1 MKINSEE
8 LDSTNNSNHNSS
20 NNNDSSNSDVKN
32 KELQNT
38 LLDNEQSLND
48 SFIDAQE
55 DDPIGEPEKAKSD
68 KEMPLEDTSTT
79 ADTTTSTTADTTT
92 STTADTYTPNEDN
105 NEDNNNDN
113 RNESGSY
120 ATSTDSDDSSDSL
133 EDPNNLEKMILSTG
147 IRVGTPIKTKF
158 MSSFITRA
166 NPEGLYILDISKTL
180 ARIDVAAKFIG
191 RTNIANVAVTSAREY
206 GKTPIEKFCE
216 LTGAR
221 GIFGRFMPGTFTNP
235 SLPKYLEPEI
245 VIVTDP
251 QADEQ
256 AVLEATRAG
265 VPVIALSNSDNITS
279 KVDLVIPS
287 NNRGRKALAT
297 VYWLLTKEVLKKQGK
312 IKSDSEMPM
321 TIDEFEAKLVEELI

>member
-1 MKINSEE
+1 MIEKNS
-8 LDSTNNSNHNSS
+8 DSSSS
-20 NNNDSSNSDVKN
+20 NNYEQENYDNSSMNENENTIVGETENENDSQITPSTSKDFPSQSIESSSYSPNS
-32 KELQNT
+32 
-38 LLDNEQSLND
+38 
-48 SFIDAQE
+48 
-55 DDPIGEPEKAKSD
+55 EPE
-68 KEMPLEDTSTT
+68 
-79 ADTTTSTTADTTT
+79 
-92 STTADTYTPNEDN
+92 N
-105 NEDNNNDN
+105 
-113 RNESGSY
+113 
-120 ATSTDSDDSSDSL
+120 SDSL

-191 RTNIANVAVTSAREY
+191 RTNIANVAVTSSREY

-256 AVLEATRAG
+256 AVIEATRAG

-279 KVDLVIPS
+279 KVDVIIPT

-312 IKSDSEMPM
+312 IKSDSDMPLA
-321 TIDEFEAKLVEELI
+321 IDDFEAKLVEEVI

>member
-1 MKINSEE
+1 MEQYIMNMKTDE
-8 LDSTNNSNHNSS
+8 LN
-20 NNNDSSNSDVKN
+20 
-32 KELQNT
+32 
-38 LLDNEQSLND
+38 SLND
-48 SFIDAQE
+48 SDNEQM
-55 DDPIGEPEKAKSD
+55 D
-68 KEMPLEDTSTT
+68 KTVNDNASKTEEENSN
-79 ADTTTSTTADTTT
+79 DTTSVSEEAPENYENSDQTTQTSIGD
-92 STTADTYTPNEDN
+92 E
-105 NEDNNNDN
+105 
-113 RNESGSY
+113 
-120 ATSTDSDDSSDSL
+120 DSSSSSDTVEQSESL

-158 MSSFITRA
+158 MTSFITRA

-312 IKSDSEMPM
+312 IKSDSEMSL
-321 TIDEFEAKLVEELI
+321 TIDDFEAKLVEELI

>member
-1 MKINSEE
+1 MNMNTDE
-8 LDSTNNSNHNSS
+8 LDSPNNS
-20 NNNDSSNSDVKN
+20 
-32 KELQNT
+32 
-38 LLDNEQSLND
+38 DNEQLDKTVND
-48 SFIDAQE
+48 ATPKTEEE
-55 DDPIGEPEKAKSD
+55 DSNNTTGIVDESPEDYGNSEQTEQTSIGD
-68 KEMPLEDTSTT
+68 EDSN
-79 ADTTTSTTADTTT
+79 S
-92 STTADTYTPNEDN
+92 
-105 NEDNNNDN
+105 
-113 RNESGSY
+113 
-120 ATSTDSDDSSDSL
+120 SSDMVEQSESL

-158 MSSFITRA
+158 MTSFITRA

-312 IKSDSEMPM
+312 IKSDSEMPL
-321 TIDEFEAKLVEELI
+321 TIDDFEAKLVEELI

>member
-1 MKINSEE
+1 MNMNTDE
-8 LDSTNNSNHNSS
+8 LDTLDDSNNENLDKPVNDVTSKTEEENSKNITSNAEETPEIYGNSNQIEQTSIGDEEASNSS
-20 NNNDSSNSDVKN
+20 DMV
-32 KELQNT
+32 
-38 LLDNEQSLND
+38 EQS
-48 SFIDAQE
+48 E
-55 DDPIGEPEKAKSD
+55 
-68 KEMPLEDTSTT
+68 
-79 ADTTTSTTADTTT
+79 
-92 STTADTYTPNEDN
+92 
-105 NEDNNNDN
+105 
-113 RNESGSY
+113 
-120 ATSTDSDDSSDSL
+120 SL

-158 MSSFITRA
+158 MTSFITRA

-312 IKSDSEMPM
+312 IKSDSEMPL
-321 TIDEFEAKLVEELI
+321 TIDDFEAKLVEELI

>member
-1 MKINSEE
+1 MNTEE
-8 LDSTNNSNHNSS
+8 LDSLDNSTNEHLDKTVNDDASKTEDDDSTNTTNNSEETSEETS
-20 NNNDSSNSDVKN
+20 NQIEQPTIGDEESSNSTSETV
-32 KELQNT
+32 
-38 LLDNEQSLND
+38 
-48 SFIDAQE
+48 
-55 DDPIGEPEKAKSD
+55 EPSE
-68 KEMPLEDTSTT
+68 
-79 ADTTTSTTADTTT
+79 
-92 STTADTYTPNEDN
+92 
-105 NEDNNNDN
+105 
-113 RNESGSY
+113 
-120 ATSTDSDDSSDSL
+120 SL

-158 MSSFITRA
+158 MTSFITRA

-312 IKSDSEMPM
+312 IKSDSEMPL
-321 TIDEFEAKLVEELI
+321 TIDDFEAKLVEELI

>member
-1 MKINSEE
+1 MIEKNSESSSSDNYE
-8 LDSTNNSNHNSS
+8 QEKYDNSS
-20 NNNDSSNSDVKN
+20 VNVDENTIADETENENDSQSASSTSKDFASESIESSSYSANSETEN
-32 KELQNT
+32 
-38 LLDNEQSLND
+38 
-48 SFIDAQE
+48 
-55 DDPIGEPEKAKSD
+55 
-68 KEMPLEDTSTT
+68 
-79 ADTTTSTTADTTT
+79 
-92 STTADTYTPNEDN
+92 
-105 NEDNNNDN
+105 
-113 RNESGSY
+113 
-120 ATSTDSDDSSDSL
+120 SDSL

-191 RTNIANVAVTSAREY
+191 RTNIANVAVTSSREY

-256 AVLEATRAG
+256 AVIEATRAG

-279 KVDLVIPS
+279 KVDVIIPT

-312 IKSDSEMPM
+312 IKSDSDMPLA
-321 TIDEFEAKLVEELI
+321 IDDFEAKLVEEVI

>member
-1 MKINSEE
+1 MEQYIMNMNTEEMDSLNNSNNENIDKTVNDDASTTEGEDSKNTTSNSEE
-8 LDSTNNSNHNSS
+8 SPENHGESDETEQTSIGGEEPNSS
-20 NNNDSSNSDVKN
+20 SDTV
-32 KELQNT
+32 
-38 LLDNEQSLND
+38 EQS
-48 SFIDAQE
+48 E
-55 DDPIGEPEKAKSD
+55 
-68 KEMPLEDTSTT
+68 
-79 ADTTTSTTADTTT
+79 
-92 STTADTYTPNEDN
+92 
-105 NEDNNNDN
+105 
-113 RNESGSY
+113 
-120 ATSTDSDDSSDSL
+120 SL

-158 MSSFITRA
+158 MTSFITRA

-312 IKSDSEMPM
+312 IKSDSEMPL
-321 TIDEFEAKLVEELI
+321 TIDDFEAKLVEELI

>member
-1 MKINSEE
+1 MEQYIMNMNTEEMDSLNNSNNENIDKTVNDDASTTEGEDSKNTTSNSEE
-8 LDSTNNSNHNSS
+8 SPVNIGESDETEQTSIVDEESNSS
-20 NNNDSSNSDVKN
+20 SD
-32 KELQNT
+32 T
-38 LLDNEQSLND
+38 IEQS
-48 SFIDAQE
+48 E
-55 DDPIGEPEKAKSD
+55 
-68 KEMPLEDTSTT
+68 
-79 ADTTTSTTADTTT
+79 
-92 STTADTYTPNEDN
+92 
-105 NEDNNNDN
+105 
-113 RNESGSY
+113 
-120 ATSTDSDDSSDSL
+120 SL
-133 EDPNNLEKMILSTG
+133 EDPNNLERMILSTG

-158 MSSFITRA
+158 MTSFITRA

-312 IKSDSEMPM
+312 IKSDSEMPL
-321 TIDEFEAKLVEELI
+321 TIDDFEAKLVEELI

>member
-1 MKINSEE
+1 MIEKNSESRSSDNYE
-8 LDSTNNSNHNSS
+8 QENYDNSS
-20 NNNDSSNSDVKN
+20 VNVDENTIADETENENDSQSASSTSKDFASESIESSSYSANSETEN
-32 KELQNT
+32 H
-38 LLDNEQSLND
+38 
-48 SFIDAQE
+48 
-55 DDPIGEPEKAKSD
+55 
-68 KEMPLEDTSTT
+68 
-79 ADTTTSTTADTTT
+79 
-92 STTADTYTPNEDN
+92 
-105 NEDNNNDN
+105 
-113 RNESGSY
+113 
-120 ATSTDSDDSSDSL
+120 DSL

-191 RTNIANVAVTSAREY
+191 RTNIANVAVTSSREY

-256 AVLEATRAG
+256 AVIEATRAG

-279 KVDLVIPS
+279 KVDVIIPT

-312 IKSDSEMPM
+312 IKSDSDMPLA
-321 TIDEFEAKLVEELI
+321 IDDFEAKLVEEVI

>member
-1 MKINSEE
+1 MEQYIMNMNTDE
-8 LDSTNNSNHNSS
+8 LDSPNNS
-20 NNNDSSNSDVKN
+20 
-32 KELQNT
+32 
-38 LLDNEQSLND
+38 DNEQLDKTVND
-48 SFIDAQE
+48 ATPKTEEE
-55 DDPIGEPEKAKSD
+55 DSNNTTGIADESPEDYGNSEQTEQTSISD
-68 KEMPLEDTSTT
+68 EDSN
-79 ADTTTSTTADTTT
+79 S
-92 STTADTYTPNEDN
+92 
-105 NEDNNNDN
+105 
-113 RNESGSY
+113 
-120 ATSTDSDDSSDSL
+120 SSDMVEQSESL

-158 MSSFITRA
+158 MTSFITRA

-312 IKSDSEMPM
+312 IKSDSEMPL
-321 TIDEFEAKLVEELI
+321 TIDDFEAKLVEELI